1 MKKILLLAVL
11 ITGCCLTANAQMSI
25 DRALQARAVSIAKK
39 QMAAEEAAKQE
50 DLVMVFIND
59 GALSKVVRDGKVEIY
74 SSSKKEALKN
84 KERYAPYYYPSLVS
98 DAEKEW
104 LQNVEK
110 FALLQQ
116 QLEEEK
122 FELLHSL
129 PSSKEEVLMI
139 YRRKISTV
147 KK

>member
-1 MKKILLLAVL
+1 MKKLLLAVL
-11 ITGCCLTANAQMSI
+11 MTGCYLAANAQMNI
-25 DRALQARAVSIAKK
+25 DRVLQARAVSIAKK

-50 DLVMVFIND
+50 DLVLVFICD

-74 SSSKKEALKN
+74 SSSKTEVLRAMEWKT
-84 KERYAPYYYPSLVS
+84 PYYFSSLIY

-129 PSSKEEVLMI
+129 PASKDEVLMI
-139 YRRKISTV
+139 YRRKISTAE
-147 KK
+147 K